1 MTETTTLRTPIDILR
16 KIPELIEHTLVE
28 SLVILPFDDNQGGAV
43 LRFDLPRQNLNP
55 IEAEHYATAVVGYLC
70 HLEGYQ
76 RVVTAVYTEQ
86 EFDGPGMPP
95 WRLVEEALH
104 EALTR
109 GGFTTIAS
117 LCRAGNGWG
126 EYGCDDPDCSGFG
139 PRLLSELAES
149 GAVTRIGLTTPRDVL
164 TLLLESNDIER
175 RTLVAEGIASVRR
188 DDTLFERALTAW
200 DKRLTSPRW
209 SKRSLSRAC
218 AALQLAL
225 FEDASNVVR
234 WASSTLFGIAP
245 GADGVLENVWLA
257 MLEAADSATPFDA
270 LELKCSFPTVER
282 ERLERAAFQA
292 RDLLTVTPPHL
303 EAQVLAA
310 LAILEW
316 ARGRGSFAVECAL
329 FALHREED
337 SWLAH
342 LVVWLCD
349 RGVVPPWFGVAPTG
363 ESPYGLEAVA

>member
-28 SLVILPFDDNQGGAV
+28 SLVILPFDDNHGGAV

-55 IEAEHYATAVVGYLC
+55 IEAKQYATAVVGYLC

-76 RVVTAVYTEQ
+76 RVVTAVFTEQ

-139 PRLLSELAES
+139 PRSLSEVAEES
-149 GAVTRIGLTTPRDVL
+149 VTRIGLTTPRDVL

-175 RTLVAEGIASVRR
+175 RTLVAERMASVRR
-188 DDTLFERALTAW
+188 DGTLFERALTAW

-209 SKRSLSRAC
+209 NKRGLSRAC

-225 FEDASNVVR
+225 FEEVSSVVR
-234 WASSTLFGIAP
+234 WTSSTLFGLGA
-245 GADGVLENVWLA
+245 GADGALEEMWLA
-257 MLEAADSATPFDA
+257 MLEAADSGTPFDVM
-270 LELKCSFPTVER
+270 ELKHSFPTVER
-282 ERLERAAFQA
+282 ERLERAAFQT

-303 EAQVLAA
+303 ETQVLAA

-329 FALHREED
+329 FALQRDED
-337 SWLAH
+337 FWLAH
-342 LVVWLCD
+342 LVVWLCEH
-349 RGVVPPWFGVAPTG
+349 GVVPPWFGVVPVG
-363 ESPYGLEAVA
+363 ENPYGLGAVA